1 MRSNILI
8 YLLLF
13 LIVGITLV
21 AISDSLGLFSSKPYK
36 AIPHG
41 THNHY
46 VPNDRDPDV
55 PIGEF
60 PTQPP
65 SDREVITPDGRV
77 VPSSQAEE

>member
-1 MRSNILI
+1 MRSKVLI
-8 YLLLF
+8 YLLLVF
-13 LIVGITLV
+13 IVGIAFV
-21 AISDSLGLFSSKPYK
+21 AVSDSLGLFSNKPYK

-46 VPNDRDPDV
+46 VPHERDSDI

-65 SDREVITPDGRV
+65 SDREVITPDGRI
-77 VPSSQAEE
+77 VPSSEAEK